1 MRQAE
6 KRAMAWKTER
16 EMGCRLAYGANP
28 AKRARVSQSPALR
41 LPFGGLTFRPFSLLR
56 LLSRPAQ
63 IVAAIALGLAAAALF
78 AQMEGERGVP
88 PIASGG
94 DYQVSGVK
102 VDIVGKDANSARQ
115 AGWRLAQRR
124 AWRMLWTRTHGNAG
138 VPAVSDSQLE
148 AMISGIEIEYEQV
161 GPTRYIATLG
171 ILFDRARTGQLLG
184 VSGHVMRSPP
194 LLVIP
199 VMWDGGSAVSY
210 ERINDWQKAWAR
222 FRTGDSAID
231 YVRVA
236 GSIADPVLLNA
247 GQVGRRGRL
256 WWRVLLDQYGAADV
270 VVPIARIERQWPGGP
285 VTGTFTARYGP
296 DDRLIGSFSLRASAE
311 GAIPQ
316 MLDEAAR
323 RIDQLYTAALND
335 GRLRPDPSL
344 IIEEPVDPDALA
356 IENAADLPVDTLEM
370 PVPTSAAT
378 SSVAI
383 QFDTPDVGS
392 VTQGEA
398 ALRSIAGVRSA
409 ATSSLALGGT
419 SVMQVSYDG
428 TVDALRAALQARGYN
443 VTASGSG
450 LRIRRQ
456 SAAPAGGASS
466 PQ

>member
-1 MRQAE
+1 
-6 KRAMAWKTER
+6 
-16 EMGCRLAYGANP
+16 MGCRLAWAANP
-28 AKRARVSQSPALR
+28 AKRARVSLSPALSR
-41 LPFGGLTFRPFSLLR
+41 PKFRPLRLLR
-56 LLSRPAQ
+56 LFSRPVQ
-63 IVAAIALGLAAAALF
+63 IAIAIALGLAAAALF

-102 VDIVGKDANSARQ
+102 VDVLGKDSNSARA
-115 AGWRLAQRR
+115 AGWRLAQRQ
-124 AWRMLWTRTHGNAG
+124 AWRMLWSRTHGNAG
-138 VPAVSDSQLE
+138 VPSLSDSQLE
-148 AMISGIEIEYEQV
+148 GMISGIEIEYEQI

-171 ILFDRARTGQLLG
+171 VLFDRARTGQVLG
-184 VSGHVMRSPP
+184 VTGSNVAHSPP

-210 ERINDWQKAWAR
+210 ERINEWQKAWAR

-236 GSIADPVLLNA
+236 GSIADPILLNA

-285 VTGTFTARYGP
+285 VLGTFTARYGP

-311 GAIPQ
+311 SAIPQ
-316 MLDEAAR
+316 MMDEAAR

-344 IIEEPVDPDALA
+344 IIEEPVDVDALA
-356 IENAADLPVDTLEM
+356 IENATEASGEGMIEAPLP
-370 PVPTSAAT
+370 PAAT
-378 SSVAI
+378 SSSVSI

-392 VTQGEA
+392 VAQGEA
-398 ALRSIAGVRSA
+398 ALRSVPGVRSA
-409 ATSSLALGGT
+409 ATTSLALGGT
-419 SVMQVSYDG
+419 SIMQVSFDG
-428 TVDALRAALQARGYN
+428 TVDALRAALQARGFS
-443 VTASGSG
+443 VTGSG
-450 LRIRRQ
+450 ASLRIRRQ
-456 SAAPAGGASS
+456 AAPPANGAAA

>member
-1 MRQAE
+1 MSLSTAFQ
-6 KRAMAWKTER
+6 
-16 EMGCRLAYGANP
+16 
-28 AKRARVSQSPALR
+28 SQN
-41 LPFGGLTFRPFSLLR
+41 FRPSALLR
-56 LLSRPAQ
+56 RLSRPVQ
-63 IVAAIALGLAAAALF
+63 ILVAIMLGLAAAALF

-94 DYQVSGVK
+94 DYQVGGIK
-102 VDIVGKDANSARQ
+102 VDVMGKDASSARQ
-115 AGWRLAQRR
+115 AGWRLAQRQG
-124 AWRMLWTRTHGNAG
+124 WRMLWTRTHGAAG
-138 VPAVSDSQLE
+138 VPNLSDSQLE
-148 AMISGIEIEYEQV
+148 AMISGVEIEYEQI
-161 GPTRYIATLG
+161 GPTRYVATLG

-210 ERINDWQKAWAR
+210 ERINEWQKAWAR

-270 VVPIARIERQWPGGP
+270 VVPIARLQREYPGGP

-296 DDRLIGSFSLRASAE
+296 DDTLIGSFSLRASAE
-311 GAIPQ
+311 SALPQ
-316 MLDEAAR
+316 MMDEAAR

-335 GRLRPDPSL
+335 GRLRPDASL
-344 IIEEPVDPDALA
+344 IIEEPVNPNALE
-356 IENAADLPVDTLEM
+356 IENATEQPLETTET
-370 PVPTSAAT
+370 PAASATT
-378 SSVAI
+378 SSFSI

-392 VTQGEA
+392 VAQGEA
-398 ALRSIAGVRSA
+398 AVRSILGVRSA
-409 ATSSLALGGT
+409 STSSLALGGT
-419 SVMQVSYDG
+419 SVMQVSFDG
-428 TVDALRAALQARGYN
+428 GIDALRAGLQARGFT
-443 VTASGSG
+443 VSGSG
-450 LRIRRQ
+450 NALRIRRA
-456 SAAPAGGASS
+456 SASPAAAGAPT